1 MSNKPYINVFVG
13 KAFPHGTISS
23 NYFENA
29 EMSDQGTV
37 FILIGDDH
45 EQEVFSYDTSTH
57 FQSIDG
63 IALTFDDLLS
73 TFHAD
78 VHLVNNALW
87 LSSHDVFPV
96 ISGKPTRELNRR
108 VKELILFHYEHQ
120 NGIFF
125 NEEYLEFEEVSY
137 ILLNWIHDYGNP
149 SHFTIKESL
158 KYLEGPS
165 YRYRNLEEAL
175 ESYLEIAEISFLE
188 KEKDHA

>member
-1 MSNKPYINVFVG
+1 MSNRLYINVFVG

-23 NYFENA
+23 NYFENT
-29 EMSDQGTV
+29 EMSDQGTI

-45 EQEVFSYDTSTH
+45 EQEVFSYDITTD
-57 FQSIDG
+57 FQGVDKTV
-63 IALTFDDLLS
+63 LTFDDLLS

-87 LSSHDVFPV
+87 LSSYNVFPV

-108 VKELILFHYEHQ
+108 VKEMILFHFEHQ

-137 ILLNWIHDYGNP
+137 ILLNWIHDCGDP
-149 SHFTIKESL
+149 SPFTIKESL

-165 YRYRNLEEAL
+165 YCDRNLE
-175 ESYLEIAEISFLE
+175 ISE

>member
-1 MSNKPYINVFVG
+1 MSNRLYINVFVG

-45 EQEVFSYDTSTH
+45 EQEVFSYDKITD
-57 FQSIDG
+57 FQKVDG
-63 IALTFDDLLS
+63 TVLTFDDLLS
-73 TFHAD
+73 SFHAD

-87 LSSHDVFPV
+87 LSSHDVFQP

-120 NGIFF
+120 NGVLF
-125 NEEYLEFEEVSY
+125 NEDYLEFEEVSY

-149 SHFTIKESL
+149 SYFTIKESL
-158 KYLEGPS
+158 KYLEGSS
-165 YRYRNLEEAL
+165 YRDRNLEKTL
-175 ESYLEIAEISFLE
+175 ESYLKIAEIEFKGEDLKNE
-188 KEKDHA
+188 